1 MCIIN
6 INNINNKMLKCVDVY
21 KNIIYKYRT
30 NFLNINIIS
39 NILVNVYNKNYLL
52 KNLAKITKDNF
63 HVFKISLFD
72 ITLIQIVVNTI
83 IKANLGFN
91 PIIKHTDI
99 LVSLSPLT
107 EEDKKKI
114 LKLILKKT
122 ELYKISI
129 RHIRQFYKH
138 KIDNFYRKK
147 RISKDLQIKWNKEL
161 QILTNKYINII
172 QKLFLSKKNEY

>member
-1 MCIIN
+1 MCTID
-6 INNINNKMLKCVDVY
+6 INNIGNKMLKCVSIY

-52 KNLAKITKDNF
+52 KNIAKITKDNF
-63 HVFKISLFD
+63 NVFKISLFD
-72 ITLIQIVVNTI
+72 KSLIQIVINTI
-83 IKANLGFN
+83 IKADLGLN
-91 PIIKHTDI
+91 PIIKYKDI

-107 EEDKKKI
+107 EESKKKI
-114 LKLILKKT
+114 LKLILNKT

-129 RHIRQFYKH
+129 RHIRQMYKN
-138 KIDNFYRKK
+138 KIDNFYKK
-147 RISKDLQIKWNKEL
+147 KKISKDLQIKWNKEL

-172 QKLFLSKKNEY
+172 QVLFLNKKQEY